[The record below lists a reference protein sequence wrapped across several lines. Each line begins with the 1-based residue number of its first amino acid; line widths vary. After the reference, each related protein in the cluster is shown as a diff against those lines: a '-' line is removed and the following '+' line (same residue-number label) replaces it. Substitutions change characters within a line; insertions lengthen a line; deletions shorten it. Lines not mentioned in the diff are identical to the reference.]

1 VSGYAGA
8 NLPVLPAWG
17 SANRNNAF
25 GTLTKLGLEAVY
37 PQNERPLSA
46 TKQAPVAADVP
57 ETWSDETAIG
67 ADRLTIDPAT
77 IRAG

>member
-1 VSGYAGA
+1 VNVDDWVVESVMLAGSFP
-8 NLPVLPAWG
+8 NLDVLRPA
-17 SANRNNAF
+17 
-25 GTLTKLGLEAVY
+25 VV
-37 PQNERPLSA
+37 PDERPLSA